1 MPVTFT
7 SSLLS
12 SSLPELE
19 AVGIWQQSQTALPV
33 LPELDSIPF
42 VVEGQAQVVIG
53 QNFDQDVL
61 GDIRTGFQ
69 GFVES
74 GQIWA
79 LLIGL
84 VIGYMLKGITSS
96 H

>member
-1 MPVTFT
+1 MPVTF
-7 SSLLS
+7 SPSLS
-12 SSLPELE
+12 SISLADVE
-19 AVGIWQQSQTALPV
+19 AVGIWQQSQTV
-33 LPELDSIPF
+33 LPMLPEWDGVPF
-42 VVEGQAQVVIG
+42 PIEAQGQVVIG
-53 QNFDQDVL
+53 QNFDQDIL
-61 GDIRTGFQ
+61 GDIQTGFQ

-84 VIGYMLKGITSS
+84 VLGYLLKSITSS